1 MITVAKAHKE
11 AVKLLK
17 MHLIASPFLD
27 TTLLLS
33 HCSNFNNNE
42 ILFKGEELLLSQN
55 QYELFQK
62 LIEKRALKKVPISK
76 LINHKEFFGLDF
88 YVDEHVL
95 DPRPDT
101 ETLVEMVIFDHKD
114 IENLNIVEVGTG
126 SSCVIVAVIKSLINA
141 KALALDISPNALEV
155 ASKNIARHKLS
166 SRIKLLQSDLF
177 SNLSANLRF
186 DILLSNPP
194 YIPSHQ
200 IDLLEDEVRK
210 HDPICA
216 LDGGK
221 DGLNFYR
228 SIAKN
233 SKKFLKEHGYLYLE
247 IGINQYDAV
256 KDIFE
261 NDGWCLEKFQKDLAG
276 IIRVLKFKQA

>member
-1 MITVAKAHKE
+1 
-11 AVKLLK
+11 
-17 MHLIASPFLD
+17 
-27 TTLLLS
+27 
-33 HCSNFNNNE
+33 
-42 ILFKGEELLLSQN
+42 
-55 QYELFQK
+55 
-62 LIEKRALKKVPISK
+62 
-76 LINHKEFFGLDF
+76 
-88 YVDEHVL
+88 
-95 DPRPDT
+95 
-101 ETLVEMVIFDHKD
+101 
-114 IENLNIVEVGTG
+114 
-126 SSCVIVAVIKSLINA
+126 
-141 KALALDISPNALEV
+141 
-155 ASKNIARHKLS
+155 
-166 SRIKLLQSDLF
+166 LQSDLF
-177 SNLSANLRF
+177 SNLSTNLRF